1 MLVARNAGPS
11 GLFIMGVIVSLKE
24 IVDAMDL
31 PNEVW
36 VSYLNPTTGE
46 IVTVTDEDRRLA
58 EREEVDE
65 DSLPEWER
73 ESLRIARAVL
83 ESGDCLALPDKFEIH
98 EWALMERFSNSQARE
113 GRRDVLL
120 DAMHGAGAFRMFR
133 STIRRL
139 GLEDEWCAFR
149 QSAFEDIA
157 KDWLEAHEI
166 PYQ

>member
-1 MLVARNAGPS
+1 
-11 GLFIMGVIVSLKE
+11 MGVIVSLKE

-31 PNEVW
+31 PNEER
-36 VSYLNPTTGE
+36 VSYLDPTTGE

-58 EREEVDE
+58 EREDVDE

-139 GLEDEWCAFR
+139 GIEDEWCAFR

-166 PYQ
+166 PSQ